1 MNVNVMINKTAI
13 LSTNAPKP
21 ASFFSQAVL
30 STDNKYKLEIS
41 GQIGL
46 DPNTMQLVEGG
57 IGRQTEQA
65 FKNVT
70 SILEEI
76 GWSLDNVI
84 KVRVYLTNMS
94 DYQEMNDV
102 YLKQFGDNPPSRV
115 AVAVKE
121 LPLGA
126 MVELDC
132 TVEGNIMS
140 IEALEKYNL

>member
-1 MNVNVMINKTAI
+1 MINKTAV
-13 LSTNAPKP
+13 LSKKAPKP
-21 ASFFSQAVL
+21 ASFFSQAIL
-30 STDNKYKLEIS
+30 TTNNQYRLEIS

-46 DPNTMQLVEGG
+46 DPTTMQLVEGG
-57 IGRQTEQA
+57 VGWQTEQA
-65 FKNVT
+65 FENVR

-76 GWSLDNVI
+76 GWSFENI
-84 KVRVYLTNMS
+84 TKIRVYLVNMS
-94 DYQEMNDV
+94 DYKEMNDV

-132 TVEGNIMS
+132 TVEGNIIS
-140 IEALEKYNL
+140 VEALEKYNL